1 MAEDLAA
8 FRKMKAESAGW
19 GNAFWEIFSGIWSM
33 PRAMRQLAVVQFF
46 TWFALFCMWIY
57 FVPAV
62 ATKVF
67 LG

>member
-1 MAEDLAA
+1 
-8 FRKMKAESAGW
+8 
-19 GNAFWEIFSGIWSM
+19 M

-67 LG
+67 GGAPGSPEYQRGNEWGGRLLLGL